1 MELGLKNRL
10 FIITGA
16 SEGLGKAI
24 TVGLLDEGANVIINS
39 RSEDKLNEIKAQYT
53 SQVEIV
59 QGDITTD
66 ATISK
71 LIRSVNGRFV
81 SGVVFNAGGP
91 PAMTFQE
98 TELLDWDK
106 AYASILRWKI
116 KLMKELVDL
125 LVPQK
130 YGRVIFIESA
140 SVKQP
145 IPNLILSTS
154 LRLAVV
160 GFAKTLSQELAKEG
174 INLNILAPG
183 YHDTAAMQRLFIKRS
198 ENQKISLEEART
210 SFEKEILT
218 GKMGNPSDFAK
229 VCLFL
234 LSEYSKYI
242 TGQTISI
249 DGGLVKGV
257 MG

>member
-1 MELGLKNRL
+1 M
-10 FIITGA
+10 
-16 SEGLGKAI
+16 S
-24 TVGLLDEGANVIINS
+24 LLEEGANVIINS
-39 RSEDKLNEIKAQYT
+39 RSEDKLKAIKTQYAT
-53 SQVEIV
+53 QVEIV

-71 LIRSVNGRFV
+71 LIRVLDGRFV

-91 PAMTFQE
+91 PAMTFNE

-106 AYASILRWKI
+106 AYASLFRWKI
-116 KLMKELVDL
+116 KLMKELVDVL
-125 LVPQK
+125 TPQK
-130 YGRVIFIESA
+130 YGRILFIESA

-160 GFAKTLSQELAKEG
+160 GFAKTLSQELAKDG

-183 YHDTAAMQRLFIKRS
+183 YHDTDAMQRLFLKRAES
-198 ENQKISLEEART
+198 MNVDLAEARRT
-210 SFEKEILT
+210 FEQEILS
-218 GKMGNPSDFAK
+218 GKMGDPSDFAK
-229 VCLFL
+229 VALFL
-234 LSEYSKYI
+234 LSESSKYI
-242 TGQTISI
+242 TGQTISV
-249 DGGLVKGV
+249 DGGLIKGL